1 MNGQHNA
8 ILKKPSGRIKTQIST
23 YKRTTNHASDD
34 DSDEEVKHGA
44 YNETS
49 SLYQIH
55 KILSSDQ
62 YSLGKNVS

>member
-49 SLYQIH
+49 SLY
-55 KILSSDQ
+55 
-62 YSLGKNVS
+62 